1 MIPGLEGSL
10 FGRDEGGIHMF
21 TTVVVPLDGSE
32 LAERALP
39 YAVRFAAE
47 RGGRLALVRAA
58 LGPLPSGLSWER
70 QQLAAV
76 EEATAY
82 LAGVAE
88 KVATRVPVTTA
99 ALYGHPVDEILAA
112 VEQFGADS
120 VVMATHGRT
129 GLAHLLFGSVAEAVL
144 ARSSVPVFV
153 VHARPGEAAAPPFD
167 STSARI
173 IVPLDGSAF
182 AEAVLPAALEIV
194 GDAGELVLTSVA
206 EPPDHVE
213 RDERGRVLA
222 YLDQQEEAITR
233 DALDYLRRIQAAL
246 THQRPGLHVTLDVR
260 IGDPGA
266 GIAIAEVARGADLV
280 VMATH
285 GRTGLRRALL
295 GSVAGDVVATG
306 SVPVLL
312 VSPAV
317 AAVSELQPA
326 ARGMVG
332 SG

>member
-1 MIPGLEGSL
+1 
-10 FGRDEGGIHMF
+10 MF
-21 TTVVVPLDGSE
+21 NTVVVPLDGSE

-47 RGGRLALVRAA
+47 RGGRLVLVRAA
-58 LGPLPSGLSWER
+58 LGPPPSGLDWER
-70 QQLAAV
+70 QQLAAMA
-76 EEATAY
+76 EANTY
-82 LAGVAE
+82 LASVAE
-88 KVATRVPVTTA
+88 KVATRVPVRTA
-99 ALYGHPVDEILAA
+99 PVYGHPADEILA
-112 VEQFGADS
+112 VVRQFDADS
-120 VVMATHGRT
+120 IVMATHGRT
-129 GLAHLLFGSVAEAVL
+129 GLAHLLYGSVAETVL
-144 ARSSVPVFV
+144 SHSPVPVFV
-153 VHARPGEAAAPPFD
+153 VHARPGEAAAAPFD
-167 STSARI
+167 AASARV

-233 DALDYLRRIQAAL
+233 DTVDYLRQIQAAL
-246 THQRPGLHVTLDVR
+246 KHLRPELQVTLDVR
-260 IGDPGA
+260 IGDPAA
-266 GIAIAEVARGADLV
+266 GIAIAEVARAADLV

-295 GSVAGDVVATG
+295 GSVAGNVVATG
-306 SVPVLL
+306 SVPVVL

-317 AAVSELQPA
+317 AAVSEYQPA
-326 ARGMVG
+326 SRGMATTA
-332 SG
+332 